1 MRSSR
6 IIGTVAIIAALVLGS
21 PSKVAAD
28 VCGALATVSPSWG
41 PPGTTFVFKTN
52 LGSPSDLYLYR
63 NGHLVKTD
71 YLPGHGFIRYPITTK
86 SGDLGSW
93 RVRGEVR
100 GTPNCAAEARFTVGF
115 APETDIEPV
124 AAPLHDSD
132 PWSTVLLV
140 TVGLA
145 GFSVALG
152 RLAPDRRTA

>member
-6 IIGTVAIIAALVLGS
+6 IIGTVAIIVALALGIPAS
-21 PSKVAAD
+21 VAAD
-28 VCGALATVSPSWG
+28 HCGSLATVSPSWG

-100 GTPNCAAEARFTVGF
+100 GTPNCAAEAR
-115 APETDIEPV
+115 I
-124 AAPLHDSD
+124 H
-132 PWSTVLLV
+132 
-140 TVGLA
+140 
-145 GFSVALG
+145 G
-152 RLAPDRRTA
+152 RFRTRDRHRACRGSGRR